1 MRNRL
6 VFPSA
11 GMETKYVWDRYS
23 IQNNGI
29 YIWDTHDVIQDDVY
43 YWDKYAIKGKS
54 SYTWDKYDVIE
65 TSHYSWNKYAVRETT
80 DFAWNYWKC
89 SWQDVYFVFTTT
101 TYELEAQTDY
111 TFTNGYLHFYTGP
124 DEKKTYSVASI
135 INNNASL
142 KGILAKGIYG
152 FRYSTGSVV
161 YNAQPDYLITSIWS
175 ELSVE
180 NGAVKITSVEKIK
193 TGTLRQFST
202 TKPEN
207 LNYDYAETPFVSY
220 PSEIIDTYTALSNNA
235 YPINEYDAGKNYFYE
250 AQNDGFWN
258 TSTTGIVADK
268 SQILETYTSTNKNAY
283 TAGLYPTYLLEYTGE
298 TIEYSKGTTHKG
310 TVTHSDASTY
320 PKDGYKNGAWYVMQL
335 SGTYIWNTY
344 STAPVQTWDRYKL
357 KDSNQMKSMRARVY
371 DYETCDM
378 KVNYSYFGYGHTDD
392 DYYDISLS
400 MSRGATLTKEGRFL
414 SIDANNYCFSD
425 YSDIGILYEDG
436 LSITD
441 SYTDETG
448 VYAIEDFKPS
458 NGKLK
463 AYVVTPNTMATY
475 NPATNTTTFNNLVV
489 LLMDTNLYQL
499 TETANK
505 YMGTIS
511 TGRILGPNEEV
522 GVGLLSDYYP
532 YTIYNKGTYTEDSCF
547 REEREEYELSSKDET
562 KLWENYAFIINQ
574 VARSTKYEYEKVN
587 GSKAIETIDIET
599 YPEIFNQLKEAVAN
613 CPKGSYFKVGNKCFY
628 VESIVFEQTHSTK
641 YGSVTSTD
649 RYAYPDDGELNG
661 YWYVHSGV
669 TPDVTTF
676 IGTVES
682 RDKDTYPQNDAID
695 GVYYVY
701 SHLND
706 DTIVKG
712 DYIEPVSSSNKN
724 AFPQDNVSGDYWYVY
739 SHMTTDY
746 FCGEKTG
753 IVEAETINGYPADA
767 KKGNVWYVYSHFEN
781 NGPYKS
787 RWVDEVETNR
797 SGAFPSNAIR
807 GNYWYIYKKS
817 YQGYKLQI
825 NDEQLRGRID
835 YKQNINPEKDFT
847 IGCVASAEIDF
858 EYDNT
863 RDDFQQYLDEDYCD
877 YYTWQPN
884 DETWRLIG
892 RFWLTDAVYNRNLVS
907 VKAFDA
913 ILAADTY
920 VDDFIEQTVFPT
932 NLTTFFNSLCN
943 FLGVAGSISS
953 KVVNRT
959 VAFDDNFE
967 AINITARQLFQYI
980 AEMAG
985 GFIKAEPN
993 GTLYLTTYLSTGKT
1007 LDASHY
1013 TSYAKQRYNVE
1024 PISGLTVRINSDDL
1038 GVSSGDVE
1046 TNPYIVENNPLFYA
1060 DSTSQIQSF
1069 VDTLYGSIR
1078 TKVYRPA
1085 TIQLLQDFGI
1095 NCGDI
1100 ITVNGD
1106 TFYVMNKEL
1115 SASGCKLECFGNQY
1129 REKQPSSINS
1139 DIVALRGKSNE
1150 LFRDLE
1156 TTRSTLTDRANG
1168 LESQIYQTAQEI
1180 NLRVTN
1186 EVEGLESQ
1194 ITQNAESIE
1203 LRVTNEV
1210 AGLES
1215 KITQTADSITSSVE
1229 DKIKETKSEI
1239 KQTTDSISLQVDSQ
1253 GELVAQLVLDVD
1265 GINAR
1270 GYVTFTDL
1278 AGSGTTVINGDNITT
1293 GTINADRIN
1302 MRGAISWAD
1311 LSDDCQ
1317 DTVASYAGADG
1328 EDAEL
1333 PDYIHSTYIDSTT
1346 IKSPTIY
1353 GGTLY
1358 AGNRWEGY
1366 CRMTSS
1372 GLNVV
1377 GDTGS
1382 NICGIGWYPGYYN
1395 LPYVVLGAGV
1405 DDVGTDQGLIKK
1417 YTHGIWIGDSD
1428 SLFASNEAVPT
1439 SGTGIFVD
1447 FVDGKIYKY
1456 INGTK
1461 STL

>member
-80 DFAWNYWKC
+80 DYAWNYWKC
-89 SWQDVYFVFTTT
+89 SWQDVYFVFTNT

-135 INNNASL
+135 VNNNASL

-152 FRYSTGSVV
+152 FRYSTGSVI
-161 YNAQPDYLITSIWS
+161 YNAQPDYLITSVWS

-193 TGTLRQFST
+193 TGSLRQFSP
-202 TKPEN
+202 TKPAN
-207 LNYDYAETPFVSY
+207 LNYDYAKTPFVSY

-235 YPINEYDAGKNYFYE
+235 YPVNEYDAGRNYFYE

-310 TVTHSDASTY
+310 TVTHSDGGTY

-344 STAPVQTWDRYKL
+344 STAPVQTWDRYKTS
-357 KDSNQMKSMRARVY
+357 DSNQILSATGTKAVEVQRDV
-371 DYETCDM
+371 T
-378 KVNYSYFGYGHTDD
+378 VTFGYFGYGEGPIRNGHRETYSATPSIMYNATLEKTGNLFGITGSCYVKDITDTVVIMPDTMNTVYEIESIRETNGRFFAYVITNTSKCSYNATTDKTTIDNLVCLSINTSLAENLENGSYLGTIIKGGYNLSNVDNSGVTTDD
-392 DYYDISLS
+392 IPL
-400 MSRGATLTKEGRFL
+400 MQ
-414 SIDANNYCFSD
+414 FSSSSTYVGD
-425 YSDIGILYEDG
+425 TYEVTRHERDIGDG
-436 LSITD
+436 
-441 SYTDETG
+441 ET
-448 VYAIEDFKPS
+448 
-458 NGKLK
+458 
-463 AYVVTPNTMATY
+463 
-475 NPATNTTTFNNLVV
+475 
-489 LLMDTNLYQL
+489 
-499 TETANK
+499 
-505 YMGTIS
+505 
-511 TGRILGPNEEV
+511 R
-522 GVGLLSDYYP
+522 
-532 YTIYNKGTYTEDSCF
+532 
-547 REEREEYELSSKDET
+547 
-562 KLWENYAFIINQ
+562 LWENYIFHLSSVRK
-574 VARSTKYEYEKVN
+574 VASETTEPVTVNETYADYEAIRDNIALHVTQPYYCSVN
-587 GSKAIETIDIET
+587 GYVYLFDKIEFIPQIG
-599 YPEIFNQLKEAVAN
+599 A
-613 CPKGSYFKVGNKCFY
+613 
-628 VESIVFEQTHSTK
+628 K

-682 RDKDTYPQNDAID
+682 RDKDAYPQNDAID

-712 DYIEPVSSSNKN
+712 DFIEPISSSNKN

-739 SHMTTDY
+739 SHMTTD
-746 FCGEKTG
+746 FFRGDKNG

-797 SGAFPSNAIR
+797 SGAFPSNAIK

-835 YKQNINPEKDFT
+835 YKQNVNPEKDFT

-913 ILAADTY
+913 ILSADTY
-920 VDDFIEQTVFPT
+920 VDDFIAQTEFPT

-943 FLGVAGSISS
+943 FLGVTGSISS

-1024 PISGLTVRINSDDL
+1024 PISGLTVRMNSDDL

-1046 TNPYIVENNPLFYA
+1046 TNPYIIENNPLFYA
-1060 DSTSQIQSF
+1060 DSTSQIQAF
-1069 VDTLYGSIR
+1069 VDRLYGSIK

-1100 ITVNGD
+1100 ISVNGD

-1129 REKQPSSINS
+1129 REKQPTSINS
-1139 DIVALRGKSNE
+1139 DIVALRGKTNE
-1150 LFRDLE
+1150 LFRDLD
-1156 TTRSTLTDRANG
+1156 TTRSTLTDRTNG
-1168 LESQIYQTAQEI
+1168 LESQIIQTAKEI

-1215 KITQTADSITSSVE
+1215 KITQTADSITSTVMDE
-1229 DKIKETKSEI
+1229 INDTKSEI
-1239 KQTTDSISLQVDSQ
+1239 KQTTDSISLQVQNQ
-1253 GELVAQLVLDVD
+1253 GDLVAQLVLDVD
-1265 GINAR
+1265 GISAR

-1293 GTINADRIN
+1293 GTINVDRIN
-1302 MRGAISWAD
+1302 MTGAISWGD
-1311 LSDDCQ
+1311 LSNSCKN
-1317 DTVASYAGADG
+1317 TIASYAGQDG
-1328 EDAEL
+1328 ADAEL

-1358 AGNRWEGY
+1358 AGNKYEGY

-1377 GDTGS
+1377 SDTGG
-1382 NICGIGWYPGYYN
+1382 NICGIGWEPNYYN
-1395 LPYVVLGAGV
+1395 LPYLVLGSGV
-1405 DDVGTDQGLIKK
+1405 DDAGTNSGMIKK
-1417 YTHGIWIGDSD
+1417 YTHGIWIGDND
-1428 SLFASNEAVPT
+1428 SAGASESRWPT

-1447 FVDGKIYKY
+1447 FEENKIYKY

-1461 STL
+1461 TAL